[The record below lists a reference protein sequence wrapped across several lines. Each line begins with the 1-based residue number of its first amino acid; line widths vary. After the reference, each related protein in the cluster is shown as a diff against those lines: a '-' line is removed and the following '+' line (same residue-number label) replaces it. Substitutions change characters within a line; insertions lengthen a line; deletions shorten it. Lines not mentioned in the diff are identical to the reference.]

1 MRKMQ
6 QTHVSRAVP
15 VSPSSDEYRRV
26 KYLLGLSVSS
36 GSVEDVSV
44 WHFSHNQ
51 AARFEKAVKERN
63 IKTVLPV
70 WYNTKH
76 LGDTNSLERLNKR
89 GFTFPANGKGMVFT
103 TGNLPTSA
111 LSKEARFSLLNESP
125 QTNATEDGLSGTTHR
140 FLLCQMAVGRAFVVD
155 DPSELGSE
163 GQLIPEG
170 YDSLY
175 LALSQGQTEDGASY
189 KHEYCVTDPAQ
200 VLPMYIVQFII
211 SPKRSRMSEDQRFSH
226 DAHELAY
233 SLEDQDNSFTSSTL
247 DGPMTPN
254 IQKLYDRYDFFD
266 PILYTPVSVR
276 DKMVGSHASGE
287 LAQHKL
293 IGIDEAYEAAIS
305 ESTKSDPLLNS
316 RIVEIRKQLS
326 LIDEKLQSVNENAAR
341 VEEQIYQ
348 TLQEALFSLQDAT
361 QTKMSALL
369 TEEVELRRQLQQ
381 AEWIEGYLDDQR
393 ETSSK
398 VDFLVGWKCHV
409 QLRGDL
415 CRVPLRTPA
424 VLNAVQADLELAGGL
439 ELRSRSEIAES
450 GNKPTG
456 RLREGFTYPDEEDFT
471 LPELTPPKDNRP
483 ANTQPPLQ
491 FEEKKATVS
500 RAPPV
505 AQPPADIPQAVWDTA
520 AEQLKQQMDASAAPS
535 PAATARVVQQQ
546 STTEQRA
553 PTTSSSTV
561 QPSLQGVLDRT
572 PKNLVQYSLHAEAI
586 RRMRQMDL
594 TGKDAFSVAEK
605 AFTGSNLLD
614 QPSLADLK
622 DLLKEYGEDSDSEEE
637 ERPRNRRRR
646 LAKKKKRIPVKVF
659 CDAHA
664 LFMCLPLSSS
674 VDFPATKLLFS
685 SADTDTPNTIKAL
698 TNSLPFDEIEYEDD
712 DGNTATE
719 KVMEEVPTVVIIKAN
734 GRVFGGYANEPWRT
748 DGTTFGNSKCFLFSI
763 SLDIKIPF
771 HGRNTLAPTV
781 KPESNDEEE
790 SVMSQQKLPSYATL
804 KSDEKS
810 FQFGVYDLIISNDFK
825 TCSSNLEYTFGC
837 GLQRE
842 GGDAKTLL
850 AGSESFQ
857 IEEIELWGVM
867 D

>member
-1 MRKMQ
+1 MQ
-6 QTHVSRAVP
+6 PAHVSRAVP
-15 VSPSSDEYRRV
+15 VSPSSDEFRRV

-36 GSVEDVSV
+36 GSVEDVNV

-51 AARFEKAVKERN
+51 AARFEKVVKERN
-63 IKTVLPV
+63 IKTVLPA

-76 LGDTNSLERLNKR
+76 LGDSNSLERLNKR

-103 TGNLPTSA
+103 TGNLNTSA

-125 QTNATEDGLSGTTHR
+125 QTNASEDALAGTTHR
-140 FLLCQMAVGRAFVVD
+140 FLLCQIAVGRAFVVD
-155 DPSELGSE
+155 DPSELGNE

-170 YDSLY
+170 FDSLY
-175 LALSQGQTEDGASY
+175 LALSQGQTEDGANY
-189 KHEYCVTDPAQ
+189 KHDYCVTDPAQ
-200 VLPMYIVQFII
+200 VLPMYVVQFII
-211 SPKRSRMSEDQRFSH
+211 NPKRSRMSEDQRFSH

-233 SLEDQDNSFTSSTL
+233 SLEDQENSFTSSTL

-266 PILYTPVSVR
+266 PILYSPVSVR
-276 DKMVGSHASGE
+276 DKMVGSHSSGE

-316 RIVEIRKQLS
+316 RIVEIRKQLA
-326 LIDEKLQSVNENAAR
+326 LIDEKLQDVNENAAK

-361 QTKMSALL
+361 QAKMSALL

-415 CRVPLRTPA
+415 CRVPLRTPS
-424 VLNAVQADLELAGGL
+424 VLNAISADLELAGGL
-439 ELRSRSEIAES
+439 ELRSRSDVIHRGEKQE
-450 GNKPTG
+450 
-456 RLREGFTYPDEEDFT
+456 RLKEGFSYPDEEDFT
-471 LPELTPPKDNRP
+471 LPETTPPKDIRGSRE
-483 ANTQPPLQ
+483 ANTQPVLQ
-491 FEEKKATVS
+491 VEEK
-500 RAPPV
+500 
-505 AQPPADIPQAVWDTA
+505 QPPQAIPEPASQRATSIPQAVWDTA
-520 AEQLKQQMDASAAPS
+520 AQQLKQQMDSGVPPLSTAPKASPS
-535 PAATARVVQQQ
+535 PTAA
-546 STTEQRA
+546 EQRA
-553 PTTSSSTV
+553 PSSTPV
-561 QPSLQGVLDRT
+561 TLQPSLQGVLDRT
-572 PKNLVQYSLHAEAI
+572 PKTLVQYSLHAEAI
-586 RRMRQMDL
+586 RRMRQLDL

-622 DLLKEYGEDSDSEEE
+622 DLLKEFGDDSDSEEE

-646 LAKKKKRIPVKVF
+646 PLKKKKRIPVKVF

-674 VDFPATKLLFS
+674 VDFPATKLLFAS
-685 SADTDTPNTIKAL
+685 SDTDTPNTIKAL
-698 TNSLPFDEIEYEDD
+698 ITSLPFDEIEYEDD

-719 KVMEEVPTVVIIKAN
+719 KVMEEIPTVVLIKAN
-734 GRVFGGYANEPWRT
+734 GRVFGGYANEPWRS

-781 KPESNDEEE
+781 KPENNDDEEE
-790 SVMSQQKLPSYATL
+790 SVMSQQKLPTYATL

-810 FQFGVYDLIISNDFK
+810 FQFGVYDLVISNDFK

-842 GGDAKTLL
+842 GSDAKTLL

-857 IEEIELWGVM
+857 IEEIELWGVIE
-867 D
+867 